1 MKTCIKCEI
10 EKDISEYHKNK
21 LASDGLHT
29 YCKTCRN
36 VKEKTGSKYGRAV
49 LSTKEYNRQRQIFHK
64 YGLTIEQY
72 DAMLSQPCGA
82 CGDVATTVDHDH
94 ACCPTVRTC
103 GKCIRGVLC
112 HRCNLLEGKLSANKD
127 RVVAIMNYLSRYG
140 ERL

>member
-10 EKDISEYHKNK
+10 KKDISEYHKNK
-21 LASDGLHT
+21 TTSDGLHT

-36 VKEKTGSKYGRAV
+36 VKNKVGSRYGKAT
-49 LSTKEYNRQRQIFHK
+49 LDPKEYNRQRQIFYK

-72 DAMLSQPCGA
+72 NAMLSQPCGA
-82 CGDVATTVDHDH
+82 CGDNATAIDHNH
-94 ACCPTVRTC
+94 ECCPTVKTC

-112 HRCNLLEGKLSANKD
+112 HKCNLLEGKLSANKD

-140 ERL
+140 ESS